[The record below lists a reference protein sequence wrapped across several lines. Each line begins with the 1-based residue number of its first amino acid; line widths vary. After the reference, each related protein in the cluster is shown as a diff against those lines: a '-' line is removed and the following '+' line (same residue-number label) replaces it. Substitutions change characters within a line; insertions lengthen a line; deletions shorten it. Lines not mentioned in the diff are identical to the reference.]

1 MTPVTIKTN
10 ISFSN
15 VNTNKY
21 TSITNKI
28 TQHFI
33 LVNHNIKYQG
43 WRECHWWQVSTFT
56 FQNLTYIFGE
66 WFRLP
71 IILDDIQTRK
81 INICRTVPTYHK
93 DLGPGFGGKKSS
105 EDAVNWKEEDEQHG
119 QTKNRLENMLWK
131 KSLKTAH
138 CRTLNTT
145 NMSGC
150 WSKQYN
156 GLQALNESTGIEADE
171 NFLYI
176 LYHTIWAH
184 NDSQN
189 FNTSILV
196 FLIYE
201 TGTLVFH
208 DKWLL

>member
-1 MTPVTIKTN
+1 MSIPMSIHPLQIKLLNTSYSWITTSSTRVEEN
-10 ISFSN
+10 ATGDKSAHLRFKIWHIFS
-15 VNTNKY
+15 VND
-21 TSITNKI
+21 
-28 TQHFI
+28 
-33 LVNHNIKYQG
+33 L
-43 WRECHWWQVSTFT
+43 
-56 FQNLTYIFGE
+56 
-66 WFRLP
+66 FRLP

-81 INICRTVPTYHK
+81 INICCTVPTYHK
-93 DLGPGFGGKKSS
+93 DLGPGFWGGKKKSS
-105 EDAVNWKEEDEQHG
+105 EDAINWKEEDEQHG
-119 QTKNRLENMLWK
+119 QTKNKLKNLLWK

-196 FLIYE
+196 FSIYE
-201 TGTLVFH
+201 TGKLVFH